1 MEEHSAVLVTG
12 LASAGPFSAKV
23 WLVLIPVAPRDCG
36 EDVLMRI
43 LQLNHQYPPFSRQG
57 SELHCLQ
64 LSTSLA
70 KTDDVAVFHIS
81 DVKNR
86 RPHRLERSAPDGFP
100 VFHCIDGGHYSR
112 LADWSNPFLVEQFQ
126 RVLAEWRPE
135 IVHFHN
141 YLSLGDDLPTLAR
154 HQGARVV
161 YTLHDYGLI
170 CPNHLLL
177 RTDGQLCGKCQ
188 PDFFQDC
195 CPENLRT
202 AGGSRPWLRHLVP
215 SLSRWR
221 KFAAQQANPL
231 VRGLLQAML
240 HVPGWIYG
248 EPATSNIA
256 RKRDFFQTHT
266 KRIIQDVDLFIGPS
280 EFLRQKFISC
290 GLPEEK
296 IRFIR
301 YGIRKMTP
309 GNHKPSP
316 NRKVRF
322 GFIGAFHSQKGLEL
336 LVRAFEGLG
345 DRAMLHVHGS
355 AFGSPIT
362 ESLWE
367 RVQQQAPPGIMF
379 HGPYRNDQ
387 LEDILSTIDVV
398 VVPSVWFENSP
409 FTIQEAFGAGCP
421 VITANVGGMAELV
434 RHGVE
439 GLQFQIGDAADLRRQ
454 LQVVIDHPELLQQFR
469 KNLPSLPDLNGQADL
484 VRREYRRLLESR
496 MGANA

>member
-1 MEEHSAVLVTG
+1 
-12 LASAGPFSAKV
+12 
-23 WLVLIPVAPRDCG
+23 
-36 EDVLMRI
+36 MRI
-43 LQLNHQYPPFSRQG
+43 LQLNHQFPPFSRQG

-64 LSTSLA
+64 LTTSLA

-86 RPHRLERSAPDGFP
+86 HPHRLERTAPDGFP
-100 VFHCIDGGHYSR
+100 VFHCIDGGQFSR

-126 RVLAEWRPE
+126 RVLAEWRPD

-141 YLSLGDDLPTLAR
+141 YLSLGDDLPTLALR
-154 HQGARVV
+154 QGARVV

-202 AGGSRPWLRHLVP
+202 AGGRRPWLRHRVP
-215 SLSRWR
+215 SLSRW
-221 KFAAQQANPL
+221 KKYAAQQANPV
-231 VRGLLQAML
+231 VRSLLRAFL

-248 EPATSNIA
+248 EPATTDIE

-266 KRIIQDVDLFIGPS
+266 RRMIQDVDLFIGPS

-301 YGIRKMTP
+301 YGIRKMAP
-309 GNHKPSP
+309 ANSKPSP
-316 NRKVRF
+316 DGKVRF

-345 DRAMLHVHGS
+345 ERATLHIHGS
-355 AFGSPIT
+355 AFGSPVT
-362 ESLWE
+362 ESLWK
-367 RVQQQAPPGIMF
+367 RVQQQAPPGIVF

-439 GLQFQIGDAADLRRQ
+439 GLQFQLGDAVDLHHQ
-454 LQVVIDHPELLQQFR
+454 LQVVIDQPELLLRFR
-469 KNLPSLPDLNGQADL
+469 DNLPSLPDLDGQADL
-484 VRREYRRLLESR
+484 VRREYVRLHESR
-496 MGANA
+496 VGDTR